1 MGVLIGLKL
10 DSILSN
16 GRGALLP
23 HDPCS
28 DPAQTGAMSGCPFQY
43 YLMVTHIFLIFLKG
57 QHGNVEPPM
66 RLLAAWS
73 WTGRETERSWTGRAE
88 RSLSFPLSLSLMDG
102 WTYLTWGGRE
112 KETGGLTPLVSHEL
126 WWLDIRQIAKVC
138 IKLNT
143 ECLLFIEISEETAE

>member
-28 DPAQTGAMSGCPFQY
+28 DPVQTGAMSGCPFQY

-73 WTGRETERSWTGRAE
+73 WTGRETEELDGQSGAE
-88 RSLSFPLSLSLMDG
+88 LILSSLSLSYG
-102 WTYLTWGGRE
+102 
-112 KETGGLTPLVSHEL
+112 
-126 WWLDIRQIAKVC
+126 WLDLSDVRWEREGNWRTNSFSFA
-138 IKLNT
+138 
-143 ECLLFIEISEETAE
+143 